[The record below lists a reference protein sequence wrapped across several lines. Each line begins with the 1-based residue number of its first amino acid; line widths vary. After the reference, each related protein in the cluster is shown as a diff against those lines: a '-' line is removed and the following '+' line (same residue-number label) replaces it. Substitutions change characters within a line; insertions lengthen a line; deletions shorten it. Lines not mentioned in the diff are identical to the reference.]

1 MEVDGESTVVA
12 PSSSSPLSLPIFAV
26 IRAAQAAH
34 GLRYSDYA
42 RYRCVI
48 ETNRVEWKKRG
59 LLKKRETINQSIK
72 KTAAIKLSL
81 NLSLDPN
88 LDSSLRSFC
97 SKKLRRLSCS
107 LKLNAQTQRGKFV
120 KRKIEPEATTEVG

>member
-1 MEVDGESTVVA
+1 MEKEGA
-12 PSSSSPLSLPIFAV
+12 PQEE
-26 IRAAQAAH
+26 RDH
-34 GLRYSDYA
+34 
-42 RYRCVI
+42 
-48 ETNRVEWKKRG
+48 
-59 LLKKRETINQSIK
+59 QSIDQK
-72 KTAAIKLSL
+72 DGGDLSL